1 MAKDPLKVKV
11 KRTGRVKEPNLSD
24 PQLKAIGEEMV
35 AAQKLRWSK
44 GINAEGNAAKKLS
57 VKYFFIKRKL
67 RGVSR
72 PVRDMNLS
80 GATIKNFSLRKAS
93 NGQIRAENTS
103 RATRKSA
110 TGANNIEQ
118 MIGFAGT
125 DQNSLFKASQLQ
137 YGIYLQRA
145 WVPIG

>member
-24 PQLKAIGEEMV
+24 PQLKIIGEEMV
-35 AAQKLRWSK
+35 TTQKLRWSK
-44 GINAEGNAAKKLS
+44 AVNAEGNAAKKLS

>member
-35 AAQKLRWSK
+35 TAQKLRWTK
-44 GINAEGNAAKKLS
+44 AVNAEGNAAKKLS
-57 VKYFFIKRKL
+57 VKYFFIKRKV
-67 RGVSR
+67 RGNPR
-72 PVRDMNLS
+72 PVRDMYLS
-80 GATIKNFSLRKAS
+80 GATVKNFSLRKAS
-93 NGQIRAENTS
+93 GGQIRAENTS

-110 TGANNIEQ
+110 TGANSIDQ
-118 MIGFAGT
+118 MIGFAGS

>member
-24 PQLKAIGEEMV
+24 PQLKTIGEEMV
-35 AAQKLRWSK
+35 NTQKARWAK
-44 GINAEGNAAKKLS
+44 AINAEGNAAKKLS

-67 RGVSR
+67 HGGGR

-80 GATIKNFSLRKAS
+80 GATIKNFSLRKAN

-110 TGANNIEQ
+110 TGAQGIEP

-125 DQNSLFKASQLQ
+125 DQNSIFKASQLQ